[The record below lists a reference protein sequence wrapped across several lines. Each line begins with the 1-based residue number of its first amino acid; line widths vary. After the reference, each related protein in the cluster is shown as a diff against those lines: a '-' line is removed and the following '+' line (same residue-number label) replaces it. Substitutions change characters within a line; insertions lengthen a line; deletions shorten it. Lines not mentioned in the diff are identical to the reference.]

1 MLIRII
7 AILAGVAATLTAQQ
21 VFEFNWFGAVMLG
34 LLAYLTV
41 RTGAWALRVASRQ
54 LVARRAK
61 RRSKFNVADIALL
74 IS

>member
-7 AILAGVAATLTAQQ
+7 AIFAGVAATLTAQQ
-21 VFEFNWFGAVMLG
+21 LFEFNGFGAAILG
-34 LLAYLTV
+34 LLAYATV
-41 RTGAWALRVASRQ
+41 RAGAWALRVASRQ
-54 LVARRAK
+54 LVAHRAK